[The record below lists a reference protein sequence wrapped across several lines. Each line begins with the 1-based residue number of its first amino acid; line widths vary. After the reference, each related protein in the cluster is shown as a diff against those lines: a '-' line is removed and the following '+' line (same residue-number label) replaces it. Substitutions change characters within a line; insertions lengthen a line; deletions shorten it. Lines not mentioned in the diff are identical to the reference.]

1 MGYEKEEY
9 ERDIHDQGPLLGKSG
24 KLMDEERE
32 KQLAYEYLCR
42 LEEVR
47 RWVESCIHESLPS
60 PTEFESQLRNGI
72 LLAKLA
78 HFFAPEV
85 VSLKRIFDPLG
96 EKYEESG
103 LHFRHTD
110 NINHFLRACS
120 EIGLPS
126 IFTPETT
133 DVYDAK
139 NLPRVVF
146 CLHALSLF
154 LFKIG
159 MAPEMMDLG
168 GKATFTPQEL
178 SQTQAALK
186 ELDSPMPQFHRLNKD
201 PSLASPVRLP
211 RIENI
216 DSHQKLRSA
225 LQDFDRIQDEAI
237 VRYHMRF
244 RKNRD
249 RNTPLRPAEIQ
260 NIIDEVNVLVE
271 LEEVIKYKK
280 ANDLREALE
289 PWKLR
294 VDFDVSKTEMY
305 LEFLYHALLALDGE
319 EELKKET
326 IEAAMMEANRRD
338 HEHSYKESVT
348 RLNEALRGDDISA
361 TLDYLR
367 RLDVPFHSFAGNLY
381 HDELRYIL
389 VETGRDLKRD
399 SVLSLV
405 QFLNNVASVNQAVRF
420 RNVEETWRTL
430 TLKNTNIEDLDSDL
444 KENYLEALS
453 CALESKDGMLLTHF
467 EIQDAVDAVN
477 KSTSDDIIEA
487 LQNINSALKRKDP
500 SLLYKSLTNPV
511 LKLETIEEDD
521 ATHTLDLLEQI
532 AVNRSILEHE
542 ESEIWVDNVF
552 DAVHQTI
559 QHTKEAT
566 DAGFA
571 LSIANMA
578 IQQGDHAHTFETLNH
593 PSLFLTDY
601 LIKEHSKTY
610 QERLLQRFN
619 EKEAEGTTPWVKH
632 ALSDGHGFVYLNLKE
647 HIYSWTQPEEVHSS
661 STFLDYQDILDIL
674 EHVNRLGGVIKDYD
688 QVIVGLQ
695 ARIRGYI
702 IRQRLLSMLQHYYD
716 NVDSII
722 KVQAHVRGH
731 QTRKRF
737 KDALAQLRRNRSPVL
752 KPIASYL
759 PYEEGI
765 IKIQRAWR
773 KHKKAIDLQALMKV
787 DTQGKINLNVVR
799 KYLYLLDHSM
809 EDFDQELNLQSLKGN
824 ITKVIRFNQNLEKN
838 LDVMDIK
845 IGLLV
850 KNRIS
855 VEEVV
860 AHSKTLN
867 HHSNN
872 HHRASTLNLL
882 RNDDD
887 TNNNNSN
894 SNHGLKALKKES
906 RTKLDAY
913 QNLFYYLQTNP
924 QTLAKLIFAMPQ
936 LKTTKFM
943 ESVILSLYNFGANQ
957 REEYLL
963 LKLFQ
968 TALEEEVR
976 CKVDKPSDIITGQPM
991 VIKMIVSFYRN
1002 GGKGSNSL
1010 REMLGTII
1018 LRVLEDKNLSIN
1030 TNPVEIYKQW
1040 VNSKEFESG
1049 QASGMPYD
1057 VTPQEALSHEEV
1069 RKRLN
1074 RSVIKLKQVTTM
1086 FLATILSSRHKI
1098 PYGMLYM
1105 ARVLYVSLK
1114 KKFPSIQQKEILK
1127 VVGNLLYYR
1136 FINGAIVAPDA
1147 FDIIG
1152 VSADNILNNEQ
1163 RRNLG
1168 SISKI
1173 LQFAASKKGYGEE
1186 SSHLMCLNGYIIEC
1200 HEKFKKFFLQCV
1212 DEVVSPEEEF
1222 NMDQYYEATLIAK
1235 PVIFISLQEIVD
1247 THQLLLDFQD
1257 TVAPDTS
1264 DPLHELLDDL
1274 GDGGPSL
1281 CSLLGVA
1288 SASTNAS
1295 LGNLGTSEVCLTLT
1309 NKFELSGFDR
1319 SDTEELFIKTKHL
1332 IMSILPCTKEGNLI
1346 GCLKSET
1353 TQEFETLYWQ
1363 LVNQKEEEEKEATR
1377 NKSML
1382 DHTNPFINDECRLPL
1397 ADCKRQILKNLMVLE
1412 VAGLVTSKD
1421 GCKSLI
1427 NSIIKSILNRRQYRL
1442 RRQREIFRLNLTLKS
1457 LKLKKKFLE
1466 EQVEYYDTY
1475 LKQCL
1480 KNLQVNKRRRVHF
1493 QQPLKKSSPSS
1504 NSQTVSESHHHH
1516 RWGTRMKSRSTLRY
1530 SASRLHEKGVLLAID
1545 GLPPS
1550 QFKNVQFEIVPTEND
1565 GVFEVHAKFMGV
1577 RLEHVDVNIQDLLQF
1592 QYEGVSVMNMF
1603 GKANINVNLLLH
1615 FLNSK
1620 FYGRKK

>member
-1 MGYEKEEY
+1 M
-9 ERDIHDQGPLLGKSG
+9 L
-24 KLMDEERE
+24 
-32 KQLAYEYLCR
+32 
-42 LEEVR
+42 
-47 RWVESCIHESLPS
+47 
-60 PTEFESQLRNGI
+60 
-72 LLAKLA
+72 
-78 HFFAPEV
+78 
-85 VSLKRIFDPLG
+85 
-96 EKYEESG
+96 
-103 LHFRHTD
+103 
-110 NINHFLRACS
+110 
-120 EIGLPS
+120 IGL
-126 IFTPETT
+126 
-133 DVYDAK
+133 
-139 NLPRVVF
+139 
-146 CLHALSLF
+146 
-154 LFKIG
+154 G
-159 MAPEMMDLG
+159 
-168 GKATFTPQEL
+168 
-178 SQTQAALK
+178 
-186 ELDSPMPQFHRLNKD
+186 
-201 PSLASPVRLP
+201 
-211 RIENI
+211 
-216 DSHQKLRSA
+216 
-225 LQDFDRIQDEAI
+225 
-237 VRYHMRF
+237 
-244 RKNRD
+244 
-249 RNTPLRPAEIQ
+249 
-260 NIIDEVNVLVE
+260 VL
-271 LEEVIKYKK
+271 Y
-280 ANDLREALE
+280 
-289 PWKLR
+289 
-294 VDFDVSKTEMY
+294 
-305 LEFLYHALLALDGE
+305 
-319 EELKKET
+319 
-326 IEAAMMEANRRD
+326 
-338 HEHSYKESVT
+338 
-348 RLNEALRGDDISA
+348 
-361 TLDYLR
+361 
-367 RLDVPFHSFAGNLY
+367 
-381 HDELRYIL
+381 
-389 VETGRDLKRD
+389 
-399 SVLSLV
+399 
-405 QFLNNVASVNQAVRF
+405 
-420 RNVEETWRTL
+420 
-430 TLKNTNIEDLDSDL
+430 
-444 KENYLEALS
+444 
-453 CALESKDGMLLTHF
+453 
-467 EIQDAVDAVN
+467 
-477 KSTSDDIIEA
+477 
-487 LQNINSALKRKDP
+487 
-500 SLLYKSLTNPV
+500 
-511 LKLETIEEDD
+511 
-521 ATHTLDLLEQI
+521 
-532 AVNRSILEHE
+532 
-542 ESEIWVDNVF
+542 
-552 DAVHQTI
+552 
-559 QHTKEAT
+559 
-566 DAGFA
+566 
-571 LSIANMA
+571 
-578 IQQGDHAHTFETLNH
+578 
-593 PSLFLTDY
+593 
-601 LIKEHSKTY
+601 
-610 QERLLQRFN
+610 
-619 EKEAEGTTPWVKH
+619 
-632 ALSDGHGFVYLNLKE
+632 
-647 HIYSWTQPEEVHSS
+647 
-661 STFLDYQDILDIL
+661 
-674 EHVNRLGGVIKDYD
+674 KDYD

-759 PYEEGI
+759 PYEE
-765 IKIQRAWR
+765 
-773 KHKKAIDLQALMKV
+773 DLQALMKV

-809 EDFDQELNLQSLKGN
+809 EDFDQELNLQSLKG
-824 ITKVIRFNQNLEKN
+824 
-838 LDVMDIK
+838 
-845 IGLLV
+845 GCC
-850 KNRIS
+850 
-855 VEEVV
+855 
-860 AHSKTLN
+860 ASKTLN

-943 ESVILSLYNFGANQ
+943 ES
-957 REEYLL
+957 
-963 LKLFQ
+963 LFQ

-976 CKVDKPSDIITGQPM
+976 CKVDKPKM
-991 VIKMIVSFYRN
+991 VERDRILSEKC
-1002 GGKGSNSL
+1002 L
-1010 REMLGTII
+1010 ETII

-1186 SSHLMCLNGYIIEC
+1186 SSHLMCLN
-1200 HEKFKKFFLQCV
+1200 
-1212 DEVVSPEEEF
+1212 EEEF

-1295 LGNLGTSEVCLTLT
+1295 LGNLGTSE
-1309 NKFELSGFDR
+1309 
-1319 SDTEELFIKTKHL
+1319 HL

-1480 KNLQVNKRRRVHF
+1480 KNLQ
-1493 QQPLKKSSPSS
+1493 SSPSS

-1592 QYEGVSVMNMF
+1592 QVTFTPDLQSFGVASIIYNREPDAGF
-1603 GKANINVNLLLH
+1603 
-1615 FLNSK
+1615 
-1620 FYGRKK
+1620 RKGGL

>member
-186 ELDSPMPQFHRLNKD
+186 ELDSPMPQFPSLNKD
-201 PSLASPVRLP
+201 PSLASPV
-211 RIENI
+211 
-216 DSHQKLRSA
+216 H
-225 LQDFDRIQDEAI
+225 FDRIQDEAI

-477 KSTSDDIIEA
+477 KKKIHLFST
-487 LQNINSALKRKDP
+487 
-500 SLLYKSLTNPV
+500 KSLTNPV

-619 EKEAEGTTPWVKH
+619 EKRSGRNHT
-632 ALSDGHGFVYLNLKE
+632 
-647 HIYSWTQPEEVHSS
+647 
-661 STFLDYQDILDIL
+661 
-674 EHVNRLGGVIKDYD
+674 LG
-688 QVIVGLQ
+688 
-695 ARIRGYI
+695 
-702 IRQRLLSMLQHYYD
+702 
-716 NVDSII
+716 
-722 KVQAHVRGH
+722 
-731 QTRKRF
+731 
-737 KDALAQLRRNRSPVL
+737 
-752 KPIASYL
+752 
-759 PYEEGI
+759 
-765 IKIQRAWR
+765 
-773 KHKKAIDLQALMKV
+773 
-787 DTQGKINLNVVR
+787 
-799 KYLYLLDHSM
+799 
-809 EDFDQELNLQSLKGN
+809 
-824 ITKVIRFNQNLEKN
+824 
-838 LDVMDIK
+838 
-845 IGLLV
+845 
-850 KNRIS
+850 
-855 VEEVV
+855 
-860 AHSKTLN
+860 
-867 HHSNN
+867 
-872 HHRASTLNLL
+872 
-882 RNDDD
+882 
-887 TNNNNSN
+887 
-894 SNHGLKALKKES
+894 
-906 RTKLDAY
+906 
-913 QNLFYYLQTNP
+913 
-924 QTLAKLIFAMPQ
+924 
-936 LKTTKFM
+936 
-943 ESVILSLYNFGANQ
+943 
-957 REEYLL
+957 
-963 LKLFQ
+963 
-968 TALEEEVR
+968 
-976 CKVDKPSDIITGQPM
+976 
-991 VIKMIVSFYRN
+991 
-1002 GGKGSNSL
+1002 
-1010 REMLGTII
+1010 
-1018 LRVLEDKNLSIN
+1018 
-1030 TNPVEIYKQW
+1030 
-1040 VNSKEFESG
+1040 
-1049 QASGMPYD
+1049 
-1057 VTPQEALSHEEV
+1057 
-1069 RKRLN
+1069 
-1074 RSVIKLKQVTTM
+1074 
-1086 FLATILSSRHKI
+1086 
-1098 PYGMLYM
+1098 
-1105 ARVLYVSLK
+1105 
-1114 KKFPSIQQKEILK
+1114 
-1127 VVGNLLYYR
+1127 
-1136 FINGAIVAPDA
+1136 
-1147 FDIIG
+1147 
-1152 VSADNILNNEQ
+1152 
-1163 RRNLG
+1163 
-1168 SISKI
+1168 
-1173 LQFAASKKGYGEE
+1173 
-1186 SSHLMCLNGYIIEC
+1186 
-1200 HEKFKKFFLQCV
+1200 
-1212 DEVVSPEEEF
+1212 
-1222 NMDQYYEATLIAK
+1222 
-1235 PVIFISLQEIVD
+1235 
-1247 THQLLLDFQD
+1247 
-1257 TVAPDTS
+1257 
-1264 DPLHELLDDL
+1264 
-1274 GDGGPSL
+1274 
-1281 CSLLGVA
+1281 
-1288 SASTNAS
+1288 
-1295 LGNLGTSEVCLTLT
+1295 
-1309 NKFELSGFDR
+1309 
-1319 SDTEELFIKTKHL
+1319 
-1332 IMSILPCTKEGNLI
+1332 
-1346 GCLKSET
+1346 
-1353 TQEFETLYWQ
+1353 
-1363 LVNQKEEEEKEATR
+1363 
-1377 NKSML
+1377 
-1382 DHTNPFINDECRLPL
+1382 
-1397 ADCKRQILKNLMVLE
+1397 
-1412 VAGLVTSKD
+1412 
-1421 GCKSLI
+1421 
-1427 NSIIKSILNRRQYRL
+1427 
-1442 RRQREIFRLNLTLKS
+1442 
-1457 LKLKKKFLE
+1457 
-1466 EQVEYYDTY
+1466 
-1475 LKQCL
+1475 
-1480 KNLQVNKRRRVHF
+1480 
-1493 QQPLKKSSPSS
+1493 
-1504 NSQTVSESHHHH
+1504 
-1516 RWGTRMKSRSTLRY
+1516 
-1530 SASRLHEKGVLLAID
+1530 
-1545 GLPPS
+1545 
-1550 QFKNVQFEIVPTEND
+1550 
-1565 GVFEVHAKFMGV
+1565 
-1577 RLEHVDVNIQDLLQF
+1577 
-1592 QYEGVSVMNMF
+1592 
-1603 GKANINVNLLLH
+1603 
-1615 FLNSK
+1615 
-1620 FYGRKK
+1620 